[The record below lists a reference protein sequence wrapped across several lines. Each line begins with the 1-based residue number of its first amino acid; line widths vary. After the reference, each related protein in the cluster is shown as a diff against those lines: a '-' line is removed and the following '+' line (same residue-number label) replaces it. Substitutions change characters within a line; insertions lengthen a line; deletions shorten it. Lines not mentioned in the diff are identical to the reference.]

1 MLPPP
6 VSEPATHQQLT
17 TFQQFTYIIQVQINL
32 TNPQLS
38 PHMTPLLPPHRYPGT
53 TFSLLPLH
61 HDQKTP
67 IVSPAFPW
75 RSEPGIFT

>member
-17 TFQQFTYIIQVQINL
+17 TYQQFTYIIQVQINL

-38 PHMTPLLPPHRYPGT
+38 PDMTPLLPLTDTPEPHFPFYHYIT
-53 TFSLLPLH
+53 TRKLQTRSMSVISNPSLS
-61 HDQKTP
+61 T
-67 IVSPAFPW
+67 
-75 RSEPGIFT
+75 